1 MEKNYD
7 KPEVSGAIFG
17 VDIERRCTYVGHNG
31 VEYKM
36 APLLT
41 LVIEDDEYWHRQ
53 NLRLDA
59 SWIDDV
65 IDVLQRAKALIEKES
80 SK

>member
-1 MEKNYD
+1 MNYD

-17 VDIERRCTYVGHNG
+17 VDIERRGSYVGHNG

-41 LVIEDDEYWHRQ
+41 VSNHL
-53 NLRLDA
+53 
-59 SWIDDV
+59 
-65 IDVLQRAKALIEKES
+65 ALLPLGIVVRHLHLS
-80 SK
+80 MI

>member
-1 MEKNYD
+1 MNYD

-17 VDIERRCTYVGHNG
+17 VDTERRESYVGHNG

-41 LVIEDDEYWHRQ
+41 FVIEDDESRHRQ
-53 NLRLDA
+53 TLRLDA

-65 IDVLQRAKALIEKES
+65 IDVLQRTKQLLGV
-80 SK
+80 

>member
-1 MEKNYD
+1 MNYD

-17 VDIERRCTYVGHNG
+17 VDIERREPYVGHNG

-41 LVIEDDEYWHRQ
+41 FVIEDDESWHRQ
-53 NLRLDA
+53 TLRLDA

-65 IDVLQRAKALIEKES
+65 IDVLQRTKQLLGV
-80 SK
+80 